1 VSLEGLSVAE
11 RHLLNRY
18 LGVQR
23 RDLCLENAAALVVLD
38 VNRALE
44 IVPKTSLA
52 GTLEAQSNRRMGK
65 KLK

>member
-11 RHLLNRY
+11 GFLLNRCV
-18 LGVQR
+18 GGQQ
-23 RDLCLENAAALVVLD
+23 RDLCLKNAAALAVLG

-52 GTLEAQSNRRMGK
+52 GTLKAQSNRRMGK